1 MKITIDIDCT
11 PQEVRAFLGLP
22 HVEPMQD
29 ALIAKMQE
37 RLAKSLDAMDP
48 EALMK
53 LWLPGGIEGLTQ
65 LQERFWGP
73 LMKGMTSAGAGTT
86 ASAGGKSKGQK
97 E

>member
-11 PQEVRAFLGLP
+11 PQEARVFLGLP
-22 HVEPMQD
+22 DVEAMQE
-29 ALIAKMQE
+29 ALVAKLQE
-37 RLAKSLDAMDP
+37 RLATSLDAMDP

-73 LMKGMTSAGAGTT
+73 LMRGMSGGGTGAGAKPTGR
-86 ASAGGKSKGQK
+86 KPK